1 AYTLASGDGSKTV
14 YAWYKDAAGNVST
27 IAAASILLDQT
38 APSNGSAAALPGSSQ
53 VTVSWSGFTDAG
65 SGLATTNPYKL
76 VSSTID
82 FPASCSGT
90 PLFSGSQTSFT
101 HSSLT
106 NGTTYF
112 YRLCATDNAGNTS
125 TGITASA
132 TPQPADTTAPAGSL
146 AFTPSAY

>member
-1 AYTLASGDGSKTV
+1 PLLLAPT
-14 YAWYKDAAGNVST
+14 ALIHLN
-27 IAAASILLDQT
+27 AAAPPAISPPPLHD
-38 APSNGSAAALPGSSQ
+38 ALPTS
-53 VTVSWSGFTDAG
+53 DAG
-65 SGLATTNPYKL
+65 SGLAPAPYKL

-112 YRLCATDNAGNTS
+112 YRQFARAHAGTPATV
-125 TGITASA
+125 IT
-132 TPQPADTTAPAGSL
+132 PIPAPHAPNTTAPAGSL
-146 AFTPSAY
+146 